1 MFRAVYFS
9 VVFLTFLVFYGC
21 GRLEYSPNQ
30 IFDKYSP
37 RDLNAKNLSRL
48 YELQDTTD
56 DTIRFVLT
64 GDTQRAYDQAAR
76 LVKVVNRYEK
86 LDFVFLN
93 GDISDFGLLQEM
105 KIMAEVYDGLKVPYI
120 SIIGNHDLVA
130 NGQAVFERMF
140 GARNFSFIYKDV
152 KFVCHDTNS
161 REYHFDK
168 TAPDL
173 PWLTQELAGGAD
185 IAGIIGISHVP
196 PVSDDFDQDMRQA
209 YESMIVDHPKY
220 LANFHSHVNSHSIS
234 YPQNGAVPFIISN
247 AVINS
252 EFLYVE
258 VIHDKLVRYENVA
271 Y

>member
-1 MFRAVYFS
+1 MFKAVYFS
-9 VVFLTFLVFYGC
+9 VVFLTFLVIVGC
-21 GRLEYSPNQ
+21 ERLEYSPNQ

-37 RDLNAKNLSRL
+37 RDLNAKNLEKL
-48 YELQDTTD
+48 YAGEDTAD

-76 LVKVVNRYEK
+76 LVNVVNKIEK

-105 KIMAEVYDGLKVPYI
+105 KLVAEIYNGLKVPYI
-120 SIIGNHDLVA
+120 SVIGNHDLVA

-140 GARNFSFIYKDV
+140 GNRNFSFVYKGV

-168 TAPDL
+168 TAPNI
-173 PWLTQELAGGAD
+173 PWLAQEFAVGANVS
-185 IAGIIGISHVP
+185 GIVGVSHVP
-196 PVSDDFDQDMRQA
+196 PISDDFDQESRQQ
-209 YESMIVDHPKY
+209 YERMIVTHPKY
-220 LANFHSHVNSHSIS
+220 VANFHSHVNNHSVS
-234 YPQNGAVPFIISN
+234 YPLDGEIPFIVSN
-247 AVINS
+247 AIINS

-258 VIHDKLVRYENVA
+258 MVGNKLIWYENVA